1 MENTYKKALFIYN
14 PLSGNREIS
23 EELNEVVRRFMK
35 HKILLT
41 IIRLEDSV
49 YDELGYIL
57 KNTEYD
63 FVIGS
68 GGDGTI
74 VAIARNMIN
83 NNITKPYAVIGSGT
97 CNNFASNI
105 NMSPALYKAIDQI
118 AKQKTSV
125 VDVGYLEN
133 GGMFLSSL
141 AVGIFAETSFETN
154 SDLKEWLGPLAY
166 YLQGITKL
174 SNIKTNKFTI
184 KTDNGIIEEMAYM
197 VLVLN
202 GNNVGSMSGIL
213 SDTVNLQDGL
223 FEIIIVKETPN
234 PIDIANL
241 LVKLVKGE
249 DFTQTSFIRVEKS
262 SYFEIDS
269 DNKSLGVSL
278 DGEKGPSL
286 PLKVNVRHKCLNV
299 IVGK

>member
-57 KNTEYD
+57 KNTKYD

-269 DNKSLGVSL
+269 DDKNLGVSL

-286 PLKVNVRHKCLNV
+286 PLKVNVKHKCLNV

>member
-57 KNTEYD
+57 KNTAYD

-269 DNKSLGVSL
+269 DDKNLGVSL

>member
-213 SDTVNLQDGL
+213 SDVVNLQDGL

-269 DNKSLGVSL
+269 DDKNLGVSL

>member
-1 MENTYKKALFIYN
+1 MKNTYKKALFIYN
-14 PLSGNREIS
+14 PISGNREIS
-23 EELNEVVRRFMK
+23 EELNEIVRRFMK

-41 IIRLEDSV
+41 IVRLEDSV
-49 YDELGYIL
+49 YDELGDIL

-74 VAIARNMIN
+74 DAIARNMLN

-105 NMSPALYKAIDQI
+105 NMSPALYKAIEQI

>member
-1 MENTYKKALFIYN
+1 
-14 PLSGNREIS
+14 
-23 EELNEVVRRFMK
+23 
-35 HKILLT
+35 
-41 IIRLEDSV
+41 
-49 YDELGYIL
+49 
-57 KNTEYD
+57 
-63 FVIGS
+63 
-68 GGDGTI
+68 
-74 VAIARNMIN
+74 
-83 NNITKPYAVIGSGT
+83 
-97 CNNFASNI
+97 
-105 NMSPALYKAIDQI
+105 
-118 AKQKTSV
+118 
-125 VDVGYLEN
+125 
-133 GGMFLSSL
+133 MFLSSL

-269 DNKSLGVSL
+269 DDKNLGVSL

>member
-1 MENTYKKALFIYN
+1 MAITYKKALFIYN

-23 EELNEVVRRFMK
+23 EELSDVVKRFMDK
-35 HKILLT
+35 KIILT

-49 YDELGYIL
+49 YDDLGYIL
-57 KNTEYD
+57 KNTDYD
-63 FVIGS
+63 FIIGS

-74 VAIARNMIN
+74 DAIARNILYN
-83 NNITKPYAVIGSGT
+83 DIDKPYAVIGSGT
-97 CNNFASNI
+97 CNNFAANI

-118 AKQKTSV
+118 SKQKTSV

-174 SNIKTNKFTI
+174 PNIKTNKFTI
-184 KTDNGIIEEMAYM
+184 KTDTAFIEEMAYM
-197 VLVLN
+197 ILILN
-202 GNNVGSMSGIL
+202 GNHVGSMSGIL
-213 SDTVNLQDGL
+213 SDNVNLKDGL
-223 FEIIIVKETPN
+223 FEIIIVKEAPT

-241 LVKLVKGE
+241 LVKVVKGE
-249 DFTQTSFIRVEKS
+249 DFTQSNFIRVEKS

-269 DNKSLGVSL
+269 DNKNLAVSL

-286 PLKVNVRHKCLNV
+286 PLKVNVRPQCLNV

>member
-133 GGMFLSSL
+133 GSMFLSSL

-213 SDTVNLQDGL
+213 SDAVNLQDGL

-269 DNKSLGVSL
+269 DDKNLGVSL

>member
-105 NMSPALYKAIDQI
+105 NMSPALYRSNS
-118 AKQKTSV
+118 KT
-125 VDVGYLEN
+125 
-133 GGMFLSSL
+133 
-141 AVGIFAETSFETN
+141 
-154 SDLKEWLGPLAY
+154 K
-166 YLQGITKL
+166 
-174 SNIKTNKFTI
+174 NI
-184 KTDNGIIEEMAYM
+184 
-197 VLVLN
+197 
-202 GNNVGSMSGIL
+202 SCRC
-213 SDTVNLQDGL
+213 GL
-223 FEIIIVKETPN
+223 FRKWWYVPIFISCRYFCRNII
-234 PIDIANL
+234 
-241 LVKLVKGE
+241 
-249 DFTQTSFIRVEKS
+249 
-262 SYFEIDS
+262 
-269 DNKSLGVSL
+269 
-278 DGEKGPSL
+278 
-286 PLKVNVRHKCLNV
+286 
-299 IVGK
+299 